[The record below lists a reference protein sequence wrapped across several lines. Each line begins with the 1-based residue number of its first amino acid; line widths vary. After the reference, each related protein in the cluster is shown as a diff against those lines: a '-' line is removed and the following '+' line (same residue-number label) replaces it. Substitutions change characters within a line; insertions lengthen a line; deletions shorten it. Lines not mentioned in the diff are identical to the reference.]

1 MERVLGGGGGEGR
14 YRLRGRRYLGER
26 WSDMPLDIVSE
37 MFMEWC
43 LVKGGRH
50 TGIFFANMSFAEKS
64 ADLQH
69 QLRSITV
76 Y

>member
-1 MERVLGGGGGEGR
+1 
-14 YRLRGRRYLGER
+14 
-26 WSDMPLDIVSE
+26 MPLDIVSE

-64 ADLQH
+64 ADRQH

>member
-37 MFMEWC
+37 MFIGVVFGERREAY
-43 LVKGGRH
+43 RH
-50 TGIFFANMSFAEKS
+50 FFCKYV
-64 ADLQH
+64 LC
-69 QLRSITV
+69 
-76 Y
+76 

>member
-1 MERVLGGGGGEGR
+1 
-14 YRLRGRRYLGER
+14 
-26 WSDMPLDIVSE
+26 MPLNIVSE

-64 ADLQH
+64 ADLQ
-69 QLRSITV
+69 LRSRSITV